1 MPLVDGTKATR
12 MIRKFER
19 EYFELHQVRRRV
31 PIIATS
37 ASLTE
42 EQRFDYIEAGYA
54 YSSFSILPGSSTKET
69 NELSLLASMAG

>member
-19 EYFELHQVRRRV
+19 EYLELHQVRRRV
-31 PIIATS
+31 PIIAAS

-42 EQRFDYIEAGYA
+42 EQRFDYIEAGYV
-54 YSSFSILPGSSTKET
+54 YSPYLIFPE
-69 NELSLLASMAG
+69 SLYERN